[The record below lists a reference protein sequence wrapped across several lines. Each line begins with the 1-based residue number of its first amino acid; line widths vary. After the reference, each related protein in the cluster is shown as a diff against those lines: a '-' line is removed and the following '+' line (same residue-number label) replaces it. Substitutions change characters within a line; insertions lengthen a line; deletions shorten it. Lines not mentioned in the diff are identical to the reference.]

1 MVKPNGL
8 QIKYKMFNNI
18 HDFQLLLKSSRMLGL
33 EMFHLKK
40 KKFWPKPQE
49 ESPHTRIRLQ
59 NSVTAWS
66 YHDEWTTRIN
76 LAKTHI
82 PEQVSPP
89 PQTKH
94 QPLVPISLLTSVTR
108 DTHTPTQSFEI
119 NSRRTSAHAPAFWLS
134 SDCKQI
140 KGQKINN

>member
-40 KKFWPKPQE
+40 KPQE

-66 YHDEWTTRIN
+66 YHDE
-76 LAKTHI
+76 
-82 PEQVSPP
+82 
-89 PQTKH
+89 
-94 QPLVPISLLTSVTR
+94 
-108 DTHTPTQSFEI
+108 
-119 NSRRTSAHAPAFWLS
+119 
-134 SDCKQI
+134 
-140 KGQKINN
+140 